1 MPGQRL
7 NHFHRATVA
16 VQQKTA
22 LGQRAVAEQ
31 LLQPTPRL
39 ETVDA
44 GREIALGRQPE
55 LDGEDFL
62 LPVVAQ
68 AGLPAVEAVFAYS
81 TWPSVEL
88 LFKLGQSIRRPLVDE
103 PQMQAEAR
111 QDAVVALGQVGN
123 GGPVAFASAVDVH
136 FGEANGGAIGDQ
148 FVLLIAEPGILQMVV
163 RVEQPHRGWRLVA
176 EAKSEELRLAQSGFD
191 GEFQQRGVVRHT
203 PGQAPREQVVSRLD
217 DGRRADWQFGV

>member
-88 LFKLGQSIRRPLVDE
+88 LFKLG
-103 PQMQAEAR
+103 
-111 QDAVVALGQVGN
+111 
-123 GGPVAFASAVDVH
+123 
-136 FGEANGGAIGDQ
+136 
-148 FVLLIAEPGILQMVV
+148 
-163 RVEQPHRGWRLVA
+163 
-176 EAKSEELRLAQSGFD
+176 
-191 GEFQQRGVVRHT
+191 
-203 PGQAPREQVVSRLD
+203 
-217 DGRRADWQFGV
+217 